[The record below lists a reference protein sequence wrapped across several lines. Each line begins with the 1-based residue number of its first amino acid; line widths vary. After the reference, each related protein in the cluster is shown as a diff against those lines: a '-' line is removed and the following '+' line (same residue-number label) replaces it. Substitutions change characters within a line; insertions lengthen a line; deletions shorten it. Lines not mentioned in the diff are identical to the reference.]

1 MGNHQQIKTQ
11 LDSLE
16 ILQSIQKQVRQM
28 LTRGLAA
35 TGLSMREWEILAYLE
50 QHEQASASELAD
62 EFKVTRTLISRN
74 TWQLIQDSL
83 IQPQIN
89 QNDRRIVRLSLTI
102 NGQETIKQVTRQVQ
116 ENLQAF
122 NQNHEL
128 TTLTK
133 QLARL
138 KRQLASLNN

>member
-11 LDSLE
+11 FDSLE

-102 NGQETIKQVTRQVQ
+102 NGQENIKQVTRQVQ

>member
-1 MGNHQQIKTQ
+1 MGNHQQIKAQ
-11 LDSLE
+11 FNSLE
-16 ILQSIQKQVRQM
+16 ILQSIQKQARQM

-116 ENLQAF
+116 ENLQSF

-138 KRQLASLNN
+138 KQQLVSLNN

>member
-1 MGNHQQIKTQ
+1 MENHQQIKAQ
-11 LDSLE
+11 FNSLE
-16 ILQSIQKQVRQM
+16 ILQSIQKQARQM

-116 ENLQAF
+116 ENLQSF

-138 KRQLASLNN
+138 KQQLVSLNN

>member
-11 LDSLE
+11 FDSLE

-83 IQPQIN
+83 N
-89 QNDRRIVRLSLTI
+89 
-102 NGQETIKQVTRQVQ
+102 
-116 ENLQAF
+116 
-122 NQNHEL
+122 EL
-128 TTLTK
+128 PSVP
-133 QLARL
+133 R
-138 KRQLASLNN
+138 N

>member
-138 KRQLASLNN
+138 KRQLVSLNN

>member
-16 ILQSIQKQVRQM
+16 ILQSIQKQVHQM

-74 TWQLIQDSL
+74 TWQLIKDSL

-116 ENLQAF
+116 ANLQSF

>member
-11 LDSLE
+11 FDSLE

-102 NGQETIKQVTRQVQ
+102 NGQENIKQVTRQVQ

-138 KRQLASLNN
+138 KRQLVSLNN

>member
-11 LDSLE
+11 FDSLE

-102 NGQETIKQVTRQVQ
+102 NGQEIIKQVTRQVQ